1 MNYINFKSYKFST
14 IAKKFSSS
22 IRKALKFSRFIV
34 FKIYSYK
41 NYLIRRINFAKIKKF
56 IYFKKINFSYLKR
69 INVSYLKRINVSYLK
84 RINVSYFTKFN
95 FINFK
100 RMKFI
105 RNRVL
110 TIHIPVTI
118 VFFTFLYLII
128 PTFYNYNQDNFE
140 NLICE
145 SKKIKCLVEGKI
157 NYRFYPSPRIKI
169 QKLTISDLAE
179 DKKNLIVA
187 EEIIIKLFVKQLLDK
202 EKHKFKKIILKK
214 YEINQDL
221 KNIESHKNIFT
232 KQINSIPINFKKGA
246 IILFNKKNYVATINN
261 ANLKIKSIKNLFQL
275 KLNGKFL
282 GDKLHVDWITKVID
296 NKEHSEV
303 IFKISNMNF
312 ITKIKFE
319 KSQKDKGIRSG
330 NILIKKGRSKIT
342 AIFDYLEDKLI
353 IKKSNL
359 RNPFLDGKLNGKV
372 ELLPYFK
379 FDLDLSLNSLNF
391 TKLYN
396 KFLSLDEISQ
406 KKIFKINNKINGLLS
421 LSSDKIYS
429 SFNLIKSFESRLEF
443 SNGNILIEQFLL
455 NLGKLGAADL
465 LGSVENEKKYT
476 NFKYESNI
484 FIDNK
489 KKFISKFGIYNKKDI
504 SDFLYVSGNFDLL
517 NIKNSFY
524 EIEGDEKLKIEDV
537 NFIENEFNS
546 YMLSNNYK
554 DLFLFKKFKV
564 FIKTITSE

>member
-1 MNYINFKSYKFST
+1 MNYINFKRYKFST

-22 IRKALKFSRFIV
+22 IHKALKFSKFIV

-56 IYFKKINFSYLKR
+56 IYFKK
-69 INVSYLKRINVSYLK
+69 INVSYLK

-110 TIHIPVTI
+110 TIHIPATI

-221 KNIESHKNIFT
+221 KNIENHKNIFT

-261 ANLKIKSIKNLFQL
+261 ANLKIKLIKNLFQL

-319 KSQKDKGIRSG
+319 KSQKNKGIRSG
-330 NILIKKGRSKIT
+330 NILIKRGRSKIT
-342 AIFDYLEDKLI
+342 AIFDYLENKLI
-353 IKKSNL
+353 IKKANL

-465 LGSVENEKKYT
+465 VGSVDNEKKYT

-504 SDFLYVSGNFDLL
+504 SDSLYVSGNFDLL

-524 EIEGDEKLKIEDV
+524 EIEGDKKLKIEDV